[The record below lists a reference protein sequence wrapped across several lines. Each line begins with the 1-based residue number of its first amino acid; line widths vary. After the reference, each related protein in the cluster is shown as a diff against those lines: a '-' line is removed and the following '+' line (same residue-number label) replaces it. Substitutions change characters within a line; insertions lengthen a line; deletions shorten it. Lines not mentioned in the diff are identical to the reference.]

1 MPETRDRPSHLLP
14 VLARLW
20 GRAAS
25 ALRLW
30 SARDFERHYLASL
43 SDSQL
48 WDMRL
53 SRRQVREEAAK
64 PFWRA

>member
-1 MPETRDRPSHLLP
+1 MPETRQGPSPALRIVP
-14 VLARLW
+14 RLW
-20 GRAAS
+20 ARAAA

-30 SARDFERHYLASL
+30 GGRDFERRYLTSL
-43 SDSQL
+43 SDAQL

-64 PFWRA
+64 PFWRS

>member
-1 MPETRDRPSHLLP
+1 VPEIRQSWSPALRILP
-14 VLARLW
+14 RLW
-20 GRAAS
+20 GRVTA

-30 SARDFERHYLASL
+30 SARDFERRYLASL

-48 WDMRL
+48 WDLRL

-64 PFWRA
+64 PFWRS

>member
-1 MPETRDRPSHLLP
+1 MPLP
-14 VLARLW
+14 RALPRLW
-20 GRAAS
+20 RRASA

-30 SARDFERHYLASL
+30 SARDFERRYLASL

-64 PFWRA
+64 PCWRA